1 MDRHLVKPLSIGS
14 TFCTNDVVLVD
25 VSNNLHCVGTLGR
38 RFVQSTLCGTFSI
51 MDVVIVYLVPP
62 KALGMLAAF

>member
-1 MDRHLVKPLSIGS
+1 MTLRGS

-25 VSNNLHCVGTLGR
+25 ISNNLHCVGG
-38 RFVQSTLCGTFSI
+38 RFVPSTLCGTFSI

-62 KALGMLAAF
+62 KALGLLAAF

>member
-1 MDRHLVKPLSIGS
+1 MTLRGS

-25 VSNNLHCVGTLGR
+25 ISNNLHCVGG
-38 RFVQSTLCGTFSI
+38 RFVPSTLCGTFSI

-62 KALGMLAAF
+62 KALGC